1 MARRLRAAGTFVSLG
16 TEFSAA
22 MAAQLEAQP
31 NGVVIDS
38 EASTV
43 AGFYPT
49 PDNKYVGGWFQL
61 ADGEALEVTGRPPD
75 TRYWSLLL
83 MSRWM
88 ESLDTSFHTT
98 ILNCSQVELE
108 DDGTFRILVADRD
121 PGVANWLDTAGH
133 RQGYVLFRWMQAT
146 GITRPEFR
154 VVPLD

>member
-1 MARRLRAAGTFVSLG
+1 
-16 TEFSAA
+16 
-22 MAAQLEAQP
+22 
-31 NGVVIDS
+31 
-38 EASTV
+38 
-43 AGFYPT
+43 
-49 PDNKYVGGWFQL
+49 
-61 ADGEALEVTGRPPD
+61 
-75 TRYWSLLL
+75 
-83 MSRWM
+83 M

>member
-1 MARRLRAAGTFVSLG
+1 M
-16 TEFSAA
+16 
-22 MAAQLEAQP
+22 
-31 NGVVIDS
+31 
-38 EASTV
+38 

-154 VVPLD
+154 VIPID